1 MSKFF
6 KALEQARRDHRLH
19 ADTTRPAAV
28 RDTAAETA
36 QLARPYLRPVPETLA
51 DLDDGIDERLVSLVA
66 PAALEAEQYRA
77 LRNVVEQLHRTAGL
91 RVIAVSSPGAGDGKT
106 VTAINLAGALA
117 QASDARVLLVDADL
131 RRPSIERLLA
141 MSAPQGMTLV
151 DAIVDPEVALEQVAQ
166 PRPPFNLHVVCAGQ
180 TPPSPYEVLKAP
192 RFAEIIER
200 ARQQYDLVI
209 IDTPPLVPVQDC
221 RVIGRWV
228 DGFLLVVAA
237 NRTPRHMFEESLAI
251 LDVAKVLGVVFNEDD
266 AAAASGYSHYY
277 GVKSPTSSPIG
288 ASTGLVR
295 RLGRRIAG
303 AVRDRASS
311 ARTGTRASS
320 GRWQ

>member
-19 ADTTRPAAV
+19 N
-28 RDTAAETA
+28 DTAGPAPVRGTATGGAE
-36 QLARPYLRPVPETLA
+36 LARPDLRPVPEALA

-77 LRNVVEQLHRTAGL
+77 LRNVVEQLHRTTGL
-91 RVIAVSSPGAGDGKT
+91 RVIAVSSPGPGDGKT
-106 VTAINLAGALA
+106 LTAINLAGALA

-131 RRPSIERLLA
+131 RRPSIHRLLA
-141 MSAPQGMTLV
+141 MSAPHGMNLV
-151 DAIVDPEVALEQVAQ
+151 DAILDPELALEQVVQ

-192 RFAEIIER
+192 RFGEIIEH

-209 IDTPPLVPVQDC
+209 IDTPPLIPVQDC

-237 NRTPRHMFEESLAI
+237 HRTPRRMFEESLAT
-251 LDVAKVLGVVFNEDD
+251 LDVAKILGIVFNEDD
-266 AAAASGYSHYY
+266 AAASSGYIRYY
-277 GVKSPTSSPIG
+277 SASSPAPIG
-288 ASTGLVR
+288 ASTGLLH

-303 AVRDRASS
+303 AVRARSRS
-311 ARTGTRASS
+311 ARAGARPSTGSWR
-320 GRWQ
+320 